1 MKVVPIAD
9 KGVVKRLSAEDATAG
24 GIVLP
29 DTARD
34 KPAEGRIV
42 SIGDGITLADGS
54 RADFQVS
61 EGDRV
66 LFSSYAGND
75 VIIDGEELLVLSE
88 SDILAI
94 FS

>member
-1 MKVVPIAD
+1 MKVIPLGD
-9 KGVVKRLSAEDATAG
+9 KVVLKRVDAEETTAG

-29 DTARD
+29 DNARD

-42 SIGDGITLADGS
+42 SIGDGISLADGS

-66 LFSSYAGND
+66 LFSSYAGNE
-75 VIIDGEELLVLSE
+75 VIIDGEELLVMSE
-88 SDILAI
+88 SDILAV